1 MFDLNVPEND
11 LNFKLYKEE
20 LTSRLVPVFAD
31 ARAPACPKVTFT
43 AIYPK
48 CLNVIHL
55 VI

>member
-1 MFDLNVPEND
+1 MFDLNDPGND
-11 LNFKLYKEE
+11 LNFKLYKE

-31 ARAPACPKVTFT
+31 ARASACPKVTFT

-48 CLNVIHL
+48 CLNVTHL